1 MLPVAMRRL
10 PLLFLLAALSALNVA
25 PQSGRRIT
33 TPASTTPPAPVQ
45 PPLNPE
51 PEIKTA
57 GPPPLTNLLFLPES
71 VWERPIKAL
80 DNQNFKLADFH
91 GKIVVINLWASW
103 CGPCRREVPEYEK
116 VRKAYTNGDVV
127 FIGLTMED
135 PRYENERVQKFVREV
150 GFGFRL
156 GWADRELAR
165 NLTNGKRSI
174 PQTLVIDQEG
184 RIVAHWD
191 GYAPGRSGDR
201 LNQAIKQALIH
212 E

>member
-1 MLPVAMRRL
+1 MRRL
-10 PLLFLLAALSALNVA
+10 PLLFLLAALSALNVT

-51 PEIKTA
+51 PEIKIT
-57 GPPPLTNLLFLPES
+57 GPPPLRSLLFLPES

-201 LNQAIKQALIH
+201 LNQTIKQTQIR

>member
-1 MLPVAMRRL
+1 MRRI
-10 PLLFLLAALSALNVA
+10 PLLFLLATLCAWNVA
-25 PQSGRRIT
+25 AQSGRRIT
-33 TPASTTPPAPVQ
+33 TPASATPPAPVQ

-51 PEIKTA
+51 PEIKTSA
-57 GPPPLTNLLFLPES
+57 PPPLTSLLFLPES

-80 DNQNFKLADFH
+80 DNGNFKLGDFH
-91 GKIVVINLWASW
+91 GKVVVINLWASW

-116 VRKAYTNGDVV
+116 VRKSYTNGDVV

-135 PRYENERVQKFVREV
+135 PRENARVQRFVREV

-156 GWADRELAR
+156 GWADRELGL
-165 NLTNGKRSI
+165 NLMNGKRSI
-174 PQTLVIDQEG
+174 PQTLVIDQDG
-184 RIVAHWD
+184 RIVSHWD

-201 LNQAIKQALIH
+201 LDQTIKQTLIR

>member
-1 MLPVAMRRL
+1 MRRL
-10 PLLFLLAALSALNVA
+10 PLLFLLAVLSALNVA

-33 TPASTTPPAPVQ
+33 TPVSTTPPAPIQ

-51 PEIKTA
+51 PEIKTTA
-57 GPPPLTNLLFLPES
+57 PPPLTNLLFLPES
-71 VWERPIKAL
+71 VWERPIKAF

-91 GKIVVINLWASW
+91 GKVVVINLWASW

-174 PQTLVIDQEG
+174 PQTLVIDQDG
-184 RIVAHWD
+184 RIVSHWD

-201 LNQAIKQALIH
+201 LNQTIKQALIR

>member
-1 MLPVAMRRL
+1 MRRI
-10 PLLFLLAALSALNVA
+10 PLLFLLAAVFAVHVA

-33 TPASTTPPAPVQ
+33 TPASATPAAPIQ

-51 PEIKTA
+51 PEIKIS
-57 GPPPLTNLLFLPES
+57 GPPPLTNLLFLPED
-71 VWERPIKAL
+71 VWEQPIKAF
-80 DNQNFKLADFH
+80 DNHNFKLGDFH
-91 GKIVVINLWASW
+91 GKVVVINLWASW

-116 VRKAYTNGDVV
+116 VRKTYTNGDVV

-135 PRYENERVQKFVREV
+135 PRYENERVQRFVREV

-156 GWADRELAR
+156 GWANRELAR

-184 RIVAHWD
+184 RIISHWD
-191 GYAPGRSGDR
+191 GYSPGHSGDR
-201 LNQAIKQALIH
+201 LNQTIKQALTR

>member
-1 MLPVAMRRL
+1 MRRI

-25 PQSGRRIT
+25 PQSGRRIS
-33 TPASTTPPAPVQ
+33 TPASTTPAAPVQ

-51 PEIKTA
+51 PEIKT

-80 DNQNFKLADFH
+80 NNQNFKLADFH
-91 GKIVVINLWASW
+91 GKVVVINLWASW

-116 VRKAYTNGDVV
+116 VRKAYTNGDVAFV
-127 FIGLTMED
+127 GLTMED
-135 PRYENERVQKFVREV
+135 PRYENERVQRFVREV

-165 NLTNGKRSI
+165 NLTQGKRSI

-184 RIVAHWD
+184 RIVSHWD
-191 GYAPGRSGDR
+191 GYAPGRSGER
-201 LNQAIKQALIH
+201 LNQTIKQALIR

>member
-1 MLPVAMRRL
+1 MRRI
-10 PLLFLLAALSALNVA
+10 PLVFLLATLAALNVA

-33 TPASTTPPAPVQ
+33 TPVSATPAAPVQ

-57 GPPPLTNLLFLPES
+57 GPPPLTSLLFLSED
-71 VWERPIKAL
+71 VWERPIKAF
-80 DNQNFKLADFH
+80 DNRNFKLADFH
-91 GKIVVINLWASW
+91 GKVVVINLWASW

-135 PRYENERVQKFVREV
+135 PRYENDRVQRFVREV

-184 RIVAHWD
+184 RIVSHWD

-201 LNQAIKQALIH
+201 LNQTIKQTLIR